1 MIPETGQAN
10 AGVVSPKLTNDECN
24 APSGRTHPRK
34 RVHFDEST
42 DSIDGSA
49 ATMTNLESSNEAAT
63 TRNGS
68 EEMSEIEAKASLLN
82 QPLPKARQRTNIVS
96 DDSIPEGRLFGA
108 FTTRGEGITQATFCF
123 PLAVTAL
130 MKLASTREGPCAD
143 EGFLSA
149 QVNCGIKDKNNH
161 GETWLIG
168 LGDYKGGRL
177 WIESPC
183 GQHPPPLITK
193 KWQESL
199 RGDLVD
205 VHDKWFKFDPRC
217 YHAVEPV
224 TGGRRVSI
232 ALFSPRAWKRIPP
245 HALCELQG

>member
-1 MIPETGQAN
+1 MFQRG
-10 AGVVSPKLTNDECN
+10 
-24 APSGRTHPRK
+24 
-34 RVHFDEST
+34 
-42 DSIDGSA
+42 DS
-49 ATMTNLESSNEAAT
+49 LEH
-63 TRNGS
+63 
-68 EEMSEIEAKASLLN
+68 
-82 QPLPKARQRTNIVS
+82 
-96 DDSIPEGRLFGA
+96 
-108 FTTRGEGITQATFCF
+108 FTTRGEGITQATFRF
-123 PLAVTAL
+123 PFAVMAL
-130 MKLASTREGPCAD
+130 MKLASTREGLCAD

-149 QVNCGIKDKNNH
+149 QVNCGISLPVHKDKNNH

-193 KWQESL
+193 QWQESL

-205 VHDKWFKFDPRC
+205 VRDKWFKFDPRC

-224 TGGRRVSI
+224 MGGRRVSV

-245 HALCELQG
+245 HALCELQDLGFFFSAICRRNDA

>member
-1 MIPETGQAN
+1 M
-10 AGVVSPKLTNDECN
+10 
-24 APSGRTHPRK
+24 GRTRQE
-34 RVHFDEST
+34 RRAHFDESA

-49 ATMTNLESSNEAAT
+49 AMRTDATNTLCGPESSTEAAT

-68 EEMSEIEAKASLLN
+68 DNMSEIEAKDILLN
-82 QPLPKARQRTNIVS
+82 HPLPKARQRTNIVS
-96 DDSIPEGRLFGA
+96 EDYVPEGRLFGA
-108 FTTRGEGITQATFCF
+108 FTTRGEGMT
-123 PLAVTAL
+123 
-130 MKLASTREGPCAD
+130 D

-149 QVNCGIKDKNNH
+149 QVNCGISIPVHKDKNNH

-183 GQHPPPLITK
+183 GQHPPPVITK

-205 VHDKWFKFDPRC
+205 VRDRWYRFDPRC

-224 TGGRRVSI
+224 MAGRRVSV

-245 HALCELQG
+245 HALCELQDLGFFLRDLLAP